1 MAPRGRPRKSS
12 GPSSAAKATD
22 PVVMGDQVRSD
33 VYRFDA
39 MTPLRPEVGAAP
51 QYLNQ
56 ARAKRQPTTYR
67 YDSALPP
74 ELGWDGNPIRELG
87 DWLIVK
93 ISEAAALPAPHI
105 FTAPQEFKDN
115 RGNIVAAVRGL
126 MEATEQLARLGRSY
140 LNWTGKAERQSFDV
154 PTIPLFVHERLSTK
168 AIIDTLKN
176 FRKQAEQQTLFD
188 LFADPQHSMA
198 DQVLKAYEHQDKWA
212 NRMILGDSMV
222 VMNSLLKYENLGG
235 QVQMIYMD
243 PPYGVKFG
251 SNFQPFIKRREV
263 GHNEDEDFTREP
275 EMVQAYRDT
284 WELGLHSY
292 LSYMRD
298 RLIVSRELL
307 STTGSIFVQISDENV
322 HHVREILDEVFGP
335 SAFCAL
341 ITFRKK
347 MMPMGSDVAESV
359 SDYVLWYAQDRE
371 QMKYTPL
378 FKEKSVEG
386 EAIWGWADFPDGKRR
401 RLTSDEV
408 NNHKLLPK
416 GTRVFQSISMLP
428 AQYRKNQDFVYE
440 FEGKMCPPPKGVCWK
455 TDREGMDKLAAA
467 RRLVPSGETL
477 RYVLYHQD
485 YPVARITNLWSDTGG
500 ADDQCY
506 VVQTHSEVIKRC
518 MLMTTSPGDLVLDPT
533 CGSGTTAH
541 VAEEWGRRWI
551 TCDVSR
557 VPLALA
563 RQRMLTAS
571 FPWYQLSDAMR
582 GPSGGFVY
590 ERRQNKRGEE
600 VGGIVPHITLKSI
613 TNNERSK
620 EEILTDRPEIDK
632 KTVRVCGPFVVE
644 GSIPPAQD
652 IGKSD
657 ANDSIAQ
664 SEEMDDTNAFNA
676 RMIEILRKTPV
687 LRLAGNKQVKLT
699 GVRPPA
705 RALVLNAEAVAVNGE
720 DRPFAFVFG
729 PENGQV
735 VERLVVQAMGEAQA
749 KKFKHLVVIGFAIHP
764 NARQTIEHA
773 ETLYGVPA
781 SYVQATPDLLMG
793 DLLKNMRSSQI
804 FSVCGLPEIEVKASE
819 EEGCAQV
826 ELLGLDV
833 FDPIEMKVINCLGN
847 DVPAWFLDTD
857 YNGMCFKVSQAFFP
871 KTGAWDKLKK
881 DLRITHDDTVWG
893 HLSGTVSAPFRVLS
907 PTQQI
912 AVKVID

>member
-1 MAPRGRPRKSS
+1 
-12 GPSSAAKATD
+12 
-22 PVVMGDQVRSD
+22 
-33 VYRFDA
+33 
-39 MTPLRPEVGAAP
+39 
-51 QYLNQ
+51 
-56 ARAKRQPTTYR
+56 
-67 YDSALPP
+67 
-74 ELGWDGNPIRELG
+74 
-87 DWLIVK
+87 
-93 ISEAAALPAPHI
+93 
-105 FTAPQEFKDN
+105 
-115 RGNIVAAVRGL
+115 
-126 MEATEQLARLGRSY
+126 
-140 LNWTGKAERQSFDV
+140 
-154 PTIPLFVHERLSTK
+154 
-168 AIIDTLKN
+168 
-176 FRKQAEQQTLFD
+176 
-188 LFADPQHSMA
+188 
-198 DQVLKAYEHQDKWA
+198 
-212 NRMILGDSMV
+212 
-222 VMNSLLKYENLGG
+222 
-235 QVQMIYMD
+235 
-243 PPYGVKFG
+243 
-251 SNFQPFIKRREV
+251 
-263 GHNEDEDFTREP
+263 
-275 EMVQAYRDT
+275 
-284 WELGLHSY
+284 
-292 LSYMRD
+292 
-298 RLIVSRELL
+298 
-307 STTGSIFVQISDENV
+307 
-322 HHVREILDEVFGP
+322 
-335 SAFCAL
+335 
-341 ITFRKK
+341 
-347 MMPMGSDVAESV
+347 
-359 SDYVLWYAQDRE
+359 
-371 QMKYTPL
+371 
-378 FKEKSVEG
+378 
-386 EAIWGWADFPDGKRR
+386 
-401 RLTSDEV
+401 
-408 NNHKLLPK
+408 
-416 GTRVFQSISMLP
+416 
-428 AQYRKNQDFVYE
+428 
-440 FEGKMCPPPKGVCWK
+440 
-455 TDREGMDKLAAA
+455 
-467 RRLVPSGETL
+467 
-477 RYVLYHQD
+477 
-485 YPVARITNLWSDTGG
+485 
-500 ADDQCY
+500 
-506 VVQTHSEVIKRC
+506 
-518 MLMTTSPGDLVLDPT
+518 
-533 CGSGTTAH
+533 
-541 VAEEWGRRWI
+541 
-551 TCDVSR
+551 
-557 VPLALA
+557 
-563 RQRMLTAS
+563 MLTAS

-912 AVKVID
+912 AVKVIDERGNELVVTKTVGLLGRKRSKA